1 VSCRVVSPSALP
13 LPLYHR
19 LPCAHPHT
27 TARTHSSAN
36 PPLAMYIFRKQS
48 WEGCGVVSRPRCTR
62 DGDMSGAEGSFRRC
76 YLTRPFPSQM
86 ALRPLAL
93 VQVLAQALCPSPRS
107 TPDVVVLG
115 PVVGQAV
122 VLALAP
128 PRRTVH
134 SLQTLTPPPPPG
146 TRCHPCCGALPPPLP
161 GRGLVGQGL
170 PLEVGE

>member
-1 VSCRVVSPSALP
+1 VSCL
-13 LPLYHR
+13 
-19 LPCAHPHT
+19 
-27 TARTHSSAN
+27 
-36 PPLAMYIFRKQS
+36 
-48 WEGCGVVSRPRCTR
+48 RCTR
-62 DGDMSGAEGSFRRC
+62 DGDVSGADGSFRRC
-76 YLTRPFPSQM
+76 YLTLPLPCQM

-93 VQVLAQALCPSPRS
+93 VQVLAQALCPPPRS

-161 GRGLVGQGL
+161 GRGPVGQGL
-170 PLEVGE
+170 PLEVREQGVVAHIPLMPHARASCGRAPE